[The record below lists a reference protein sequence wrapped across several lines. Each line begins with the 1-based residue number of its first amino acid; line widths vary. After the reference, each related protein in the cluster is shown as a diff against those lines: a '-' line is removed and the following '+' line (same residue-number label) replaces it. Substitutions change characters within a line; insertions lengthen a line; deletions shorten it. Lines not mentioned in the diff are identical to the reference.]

1 MGRISNG
8 RQGEGSCCQDK
19 ECKVD
24 ENHFLRFD
32 SSTQAITFLMCG
44 IVCLTK
50 GESVCGGFRYV
61 EADQDCFT
69 GKAKTGDA
77 SDDKQFVYKLVPK
90 TKR

>member
-1 MGRISNG
+1 
-8 RQGEGSCCQDK
+8 
-19 ECKVD
+19 
-24 ENHFLRFD
+24 
-32 SSTQAITFLMCG
+32 MCG

-77 SDDKQFVYKLVPK
+77 TDDKQFVYKLVHIPRIFGCWCFDIFDSI
-90 TKR
+90 TTNNTFNEVGI